1 MELFL
6 WNLLYWF
13 ALIEFVMQ
21 RMPHGMGLID
31 CTDTRSSS
39 ITEIKNFDRTEI
51 IRRFK

>member
-21 RMPHGMGLID
+21 RMPHGMSLID
-31 CTDTRSSS
+31 CTDTRSFS
-39 ITEIKNFDRTEI
+39 ITKIKIFDRTEI